1 MTMSRM
7 SWRKFIN
14 TTDMDHPITITIL
27 SNNILHK
34 AIQDTRKCLR
44 SINRSI
50 IKKNKRKRK
59 FINRRKQPHTRLNNT
74 RRMISKRRLSKIFMM
89 N

>member
-1 MTMSRM
+1 MTMSKM

-14 TTDMDHPITITIL
+14 TIDMDHPITITIL

-34 AIQDTRKCLR
+34 AILDTKRLLR
-44 SINRSI
+44 STNRSI

-74 RRMISKRRLSKIFMM
+74 RRMTFRRRLSKIFMT